1 MRTRVITS
9 VNYPAFLE
17 ELKSLSEEKYRDFQ
31 NKLVPGE
38 GQPEILGIRMPVLRS
53 IAKEI
58 GRGEPRQFL
67 AVCGDDYYEER
78 MLRALV
84 AAGIKPAGCEELQAL
99 ADDMLPYVSNWA
111 VCDCFC
117 MELKSVKRFRK
128 PFFEHIAGYLSG
140 GVWEQRVGL
149 VLMLSHYLDGEYIDR
164 VLARVNAI
172 RSSEHYVRMAQ
183 AWLLATALVKCPEP
197 TLAYYAN
204 NSLDPAT
211 QNKAIQKACESYRVD
226 DETKA
231 YLKTLKKH

>member
-9 VNYPAFLE
+9 DNYPAFLE

-38 GQPEILGIRMPVLRS
+38 GQPEILGIRMPVLRA

-67 AVCGDDYYEER
+67 TVCGDDYYEER

-84 AAGIKPAGCEELQAL
+84 AAGVKPENFEELQAL
-99 ADDMLPYVSNWA
+99 ADGMLPYVSNWA

-149 VLMLSHYLDGEYIDR
+149 VLMLSHYLDDEYIDR
-164 VLARVNAI
+164 CSRRRSSSAPSRRWLITRTI
-172 RSSEHYVRMAQ
+172 RSTLPRRTRRSKRRAR
-183 AWLLATALVKCPEP
+183 ATALTTRPRH
-197 TLAYYAN
+197 
-204 NSLDPAT
+204 
-211 QNKAIQKACESYRVD
+211 I
-226 DETKA
+226 
-231 YLKTLKKH
+231 